1 MHHVDLRGT
10 HAEMGRQQGLILREA
25 GFGLPP
31 PEPKMLRFARQCEE
45 LVARHAPELLE
56 EMHGVADAA
65 EVDYDAFM
73 TLTLTVPFDPDDVP
87 DLCRMSLPAC
97 TVLAVLPERTA
108 DGRTIVGRNYDFF
121 HDVSEESATIYRVY
135 PEGRQKH
142 AAQGCHASAGVSDIW
157 VGRDD
162 GLNDA
167 GLFVGIASIFM
178 PGLQP
183 GLVFWLIT
191 RLVLDRCATVEE
203 GLELIRSLPHAASWT
218 YLLADASGKA
228 AVVEPGLACTGAA
241 GTGDGVEVRYAE
253 DGLLIMTNHP
263 VCPRWAGEA
272 AFIPPDSHP
281 RYDRLRALLGG
292 KTPVDLEMVK
302 AALRDHDGLVCS
314 HGAHFPN
321 RKFGTLWSVAGKPGD
336 RSIDVAS
343 GYPCQNRYETVAF

>member
-1 MHHVDLRGT
+1 LFHVDLRGSY
-10 HAEMGRQQGLILREA
+10 ADMGRQQGLILRQA

-31 PEPKMLRFARQCEE
+31 PEPLCPSGTGQAKMLRFARRCEE
-45 LVARHAPELLE
+45 LVARHAPELVE
-56 EMHGVADAA
+56 EMHALAEAA
-65 EVDYDAFM
+65 EVDYDALM

-87 DLCRMSLPAC
+87 AC
-97 TVLAVLPERTA
+97 TVVAVLPERTV
-108 DGRTIVGRNYDFF
+108 DGRTIAGRNYDFF
-121 HDVSEESATIYRVY
+121 HDVSEGSATLYRAY
-135 PEGRQKH
+135 PVGAHGR
-142 AAQGCHASAGVSDIW
+142 APLHASAGVSDIW
-157 VGRDD
+157 IGRDD

-183 GLVFWLIT
+183 GLTFWLVT

-203 GLELIRSLPHAASWT
+203 GLDLILSLPHAGSWT

-228 AVVEPGLACTGAA
+228 AVVEPGT
-241 GTGDGVEVRYAE
+241 DGVEVRYPQ

-263 VCPRWAGEA
+263 LCPRWADKA
-272 AFIPPDSHP
+272 SFVPPDSHP

-292 KTPVDLEMVK
+292 KAPVDLEMVK
-302 AALRDHDGLVCS
+302 AALRDHEGLVCS

-321 RKFGTLWSVAGKPGD
+321 RRFGTLWSVAAKPGD
-336 RSIDVAS
+336 RSIDVAA